1 MFMVTEVAAKEIQSL
16 MGQYNNPQLALR
28 VRVVAGGCSGFSY
41 DLAFDDQI
49 QASDQIF
56 DTHGVKVVID
66 DRSLQH
72 LDGTQ
77 LDFVDTMLGRGFTF
91 QNPNAKSS
99 CGCGSSFPPKIS
111 VLPPYPETRRHG
123 DREGIVDFP
132 CLRVSCG

>member
-1 MFMVTEVAAKEIQSL
+1 MFSVTEVAAREIGSL
-16 MGQYNNPQLALR
+16 MSQYNNPQLALR

-49 QASDQIF
+49 QASDKIF
-56 DTHGVKVVID
+56 DTNGVKVVID
-66 DRSLQH
+66 ERSLQH

-99 CGCGSSFPPKIS
+99 CGCGSSFS
-111 VLPPYPETRRHG
+111 T
-123 DREGIVDFP
+123 
-132 CLRVSCG
+132 